1 MKMQLRMAILSLFAV
16 AFVFVGG
23 AYAQQAQTLTPATKQ
38 DVIDLNRKFKK
49 SDRKIG
55 QLAQGL
61 RQAEKQDDQLQ
72 RQQASQQSQAD
83 AEQGRVNQTFVQV
96 RQTGERDN
104 HKFNL
109 WLSIL
114 TLSVVGL
121 VICGAL
127 FAWRTRKGQNA
138 NIHVQDQLGLDPS
151 SEAVERYLSNPRQ
164 QEAKFTLVLKTGCV
178 VCIAFRNPNTGALA
192 VKFPGSDTIH
202 RFEKRRKA
210 ASDLHLAGEITLVDA
225 GMASPLLQ

>member
-151 SEAVERYLSNPRQ
+151 SEA
-164 QEAKFTLVLKTGCV
+164 KFTLVLKTGCV